1 MGSDSPAGGA
11 IVFPGMGPTPFA
23 EVGKFMLTN
32 PCARRLVAAAD
43 DVLGYSLV
51 DRYRDSDEAYSESAQ
66 VAFMV
71 NCLALA
77 EWAGEEFGIAP
88 EYCAGPSFGAKASTA
103 YVQSL
108 PFADA
113 VMMTAEFAR
122 CLAGYF
128 ADEHR
133 DIVTHSFIRTP
144 ADLLHEV
151 LSEMDERGNWYDIAC
166 YLDRDFYMVSLH
178 EGDLEW
184 LQQRVRSIGGL
195 SLYTMRPPMHSK
207 LFGALRRKA
216 EEEVLGKLRFAD
228 PTVPVVSDHDGSLL
242 RSGEQIRTLVL
253 DGIVRPLRWPEV
265 VATLRGLD
273 VTKVMIAGPDGL
285 FGRVGCTTDNF
296 EVMRLTPRLAL
307 QPRRRP
313 DARAGR

>member
-1 MGSDSPAGGA
+1 MSMDSPAGA

-32 PCARRLVAAAD
+32 PSARRLVAAAD
-43 DVLGYSLV
+43 EALGYSLV
-51 DRYRDSDEAYSESAQ
+51 DRYRDSEGDYTEYAQ

-77 EWAGEEFGIAP
+77 EWATEEFGIAP
-88 EYCAGPSFGAKASTA
+88 RYCAGPSFGVKASTA

-108 PFADA
+108 PFAEA
-113 VMMTAEFAR
+113 VTMTAGLAR
-122 CLAGYF
+122 CLAEYF
-128 ADEHR
+128 THEYQ

-144 ADLLHEV
+144 AALLHEV
-151 LSEMDERGNWYDIAC
+151 LSEMDERGDWYDIAC

-207 LFGALRRKA
+207 LFGALRAKA
-216 EEEVLGKLRFAD
+216 EQEIFGGLRFAD
-228 PTVPVVSDHDGSLL
+228 PRLPLVSDHDGSMLDT
-242 RSGEQIRTLVL
+242 GDQVRTLVL
-253 DGIVRPLRWPEV
+253 DGFVRPLRWPEV
-265 VATLRGLD
+265 VTTLKGLG
-273 VTKVMIAGPDGL
+273 VTKVMIAGPDSL

-296 EVMRLTPRLAL
+296 EVMRLTPRLAM

-313 DARAGR
+313 DAQVRR